1 MKDAKNINQTLQFSN
16 DILVDI
22 EEKLQIYH
30 VKKKIWF
37 LFRVK
42 YKIKKFWQK
51 KNHSLPSKI

>member
-42 YKIKKFWQK
+42 YKISGKK
-51 KNHSLPSKI
+51 KIIASPLKFK